1 MHPNEISLLNMPSAL
16 MDEAQRLGPAY
27 VQALKIQTERQ
38 LSATTVERSTE
49 TTATPK

>member
-38 LSATTVERSTE
+38 LSATKDSN
-49 TTATPK
+49 ATSAQEPSA